1 MSAVDT
7 YFDESFWVNP
17 ALNDV
22 VSFGSGDGHH
32 NHVFG
37 LPPEQCHHFYVPSL
51 SSGEIAHHHHH
62 HPPAPLPLHSG
73 HEQYSN
79 NDVGHNWPQF
89 SAAAAQTYG
98 KYVLHQ
104 SPHIVGSDRAMARIT
119 PTPSPPPI
127 QDHSWAQSQSQSPL
141 SDTSPLHSDEVPDE
155 SPQHHHHHPN
165 PNPNPET
172 KPPSK
177 RGRRANGTGAGTG
190 TGTGTGK
197 KPSFAFS
204 SSSSTA
210 KGAFAETKPP
220 RQAAKCNNALERNR
234 LAATNF
240 RKRTKESV
248 HKLETVKANLESKHQ
263 ELQSEYSK
271 LSYEVLQLKNDLMF
285 HAACHDDKIDI
296 WIKREAQNYTQKL
309 VSDRQ
314 MQSPNYVSGGPFDG
328 QFNDFSS
335 VSPVTTEG
343 FTSLFSCSPGLDD
356 RDATM

>member
-17 ALNDV
+17 SLNDV
-22 VSFGSGDGHH
+22 VSFGSNDGHQH
-32 NHVFG
+32 HHVFD

-51 SSGEIAHHHHH
+51 SSGEIAHNHPPPPPPPPPSLHHHH
-62 HPPAPLPLHSG
+62 TE
-73 HEQYSN
+73 HEQYT
-79 NDVGHNWPQF
+79 NDDIGHNWPQY
-89 SAAAAQTYG
+89 SAAATAPTYG
-98 KYVLHQ
+98 KYVLHR
-104 SPHIVGSDRAMARIT
+104 SPHT
-119 PTPSPPPI
+119 PTPSPPPPPPPIQI
-127 QDHSWAQSQSQSPL
+127 QDHSWKQSQSPL
-141 SDTSPLHSDEVPDE
+141 SDTTPLQSDEVLDE
-155 SPQHHHHHPN
+155 NSQHHHPN
-165 PNPNPET
+165 RGT

-177 RGRRANGTGAGTG
+177 RGRRTTGTCTG
-190 TGTGTGK
+190 TGTGISTGK
-197 KPSFAFS
+197 KSSCTFS
-204 SSSSTA
+204 SSSATTITP
-210 KGAFAETKPP
+210 KGPLAENNPQ
-220 RQAAKCNNALERNR
+220 RQAVRCNNALERNR

-296 WIKREAQNYTQKL
+296 WIKREAQNYTRKL

-314 MQSPNYVSGGPFDG
+314 MPSPNYVAGGPFDS
-328 QFNDFSS
+328 QFHDFSS

-343 FTSLFSCSPGLDD
+343 FTSLFPCSPGLDD
-356 RDATM
+356 RDALM